1 MKTSDFDYEL
11 SESLIAQTPIEPRDT
26 SRLMVLDRRT
36 GTIEHRPFRDILD
49 YLQPGDVLVCNESRV
64 IPARLYGRKV
74 PSGGKVEL
82 LLIAKRGEN
91 LWEALVRGRKIRA
104 GTRIEIGDRGQGIR
118 DKGQGIRDPGL
129 SLVPCIV
136 GEVVGETE
144 AGGRLIRFDRAI
156 ESLLDDLGVTPL
168 PPYIHEPLS
177 DAERYQTI
185 YARVRGS
192 VAAPTAGLHF
202 TPGLVDEI
210 RRKGAEFAFVTLH
223 IGLDTF
229 RPIKEEKVE
238 DHRIHTEY
246 CQLPSEVAD
255 QLNRA
260 RAEGRRIIAVGTT
273 SVRVLETAAQAGKQK
288 AADSASLST
297 SLGRSRFR
305 SDDFSRPGTRA
316 TKVATTSP
324 TRGLPSLVVPYSGW
338 TDLFIYPGYQFRAV
352 DALITNFH
360 LPRSTLLLLVAAFA
374 GKDTIDRA
382 YQEAIRKE
390 YRFYSF
396 GDCMLIL

>member
-1 MKTSDFDYEL
+1 VKTSDFDYEL
-11 SESLIAQTPIEPRDT
+11 PQSLIAQTPIEPRDA

-36 GTIEHRPFRDILD
+36 GTIEHRHFRDILD
-49 YLQPGDVLVCNESRV
+49 YLQPGDVMVCNESRV

-91 LWEALVRGRKIRA
+91 LWEALVRGRKVKV

-118 DKGQGIRDPGL
+118 DKEL
-129 SLVPCIV
+129 SSVPYIV
-136 GEVVGETE
+136 GEVMGETE
-144 AGGRLIRFDRAI
+144 AGGRLIRFGSPI
-156 ESLLDDLGVTPL
+156 ESLLDDLGIMPL

-202 TPGLVDEI
+202 TPGLIDEI
-210 RRKGAEFAFVTLH
+210 RRKGVEFAFVVLH

-229 RPIKEEKVE
+229 RPVKEEKVE
-238 DHRIHTEY
+238 NHRIHTEY
-246 CQLPSEVAD
+246 CELPSEVAD
-255 QLNRA
+255 QLNCA

-273 SVRVLETAAQAGKQK
+273 SVRVLEAAAQAGKQVDK
-288 AADSASLST
+288 DTGRTDVPISLST
-297 SLGRSRFR
+297 SL
-305 SDDFSRPGTRA
+305 
-316 TKVATTSP
+316 
-324 TRGLPSLVVPYSGW
+324 LVPYCGW

-352 DALITNFH
+352 DVLLTNFH

-382 YQEAIRKE
+382 YQEAIREE

>member
-11 SESLIAQTPIEPRDT
+11 PPSLIAQTPIEPRDA
-26 SRLMVLDRRT
+26 SRLMVLDRRK
-36 GTIEHRPFRDILD
+36 GTIEHRHFRDILD
-49 YLQPGDVLVCNESRV
+49 YLQSGDVLVCNESRV

-74 PSGGKVEL
+74 PGGGKVEL
-82 LLIAKRGEN
+82 LLIARRGEN
-91 LWEALVRGRKIRA
+91 LWEVLVRGRKVRV
-104 GTRIEIGDRGQGIR
+104 GTRIEISSALR
-118 DKGQGIRDPGL
+118 L
-129 SLVPCIV
+129 V
-136 GEVVGETE
+136 GEVTAETE
-144 AGGRLIRFDRAI
+144 AGGRLVRFDRPI
-156 ESLLDDLGVTPL
+156 ESLLDHLGLIPL

-177 DAERYQTI
+177 DPERYQTV

-202 TPGLVDEI
+202 TPELIDKV
-210 RRKGAEFAFVTLH
+210 RQKGIEFAFVTLH

-229 RPIKEEKVE
+229 RPIKEERVE
-238 DHRIHTEY
+238 DHHIHTEY
-246 CQLPSEVAD
+246 CELPLEVAH

-260 RAEGRRIIAVGTT
+260 KAEGRRIVAVGTT
-273 SVRVLETAAQAGKQK
+273 SVRVLETAAQVRKQR
-288 AADSASLST
+288 ADAPVSLST
-297 SLGRSRFR
+297 NLL
-305 SDDFSRPGTRA
+305 A
-316 TKVATTSP
+316 
-324 TRGLPSLVVPYSGW
+324 PYSGW

-352 DALITNFH
+352 DALLTNFH

>member
-1 MKTSDFDYEL
+1 M
-11 SESLIAQTPIEPRDT
+11 
-26 SRLMVLDRRT
+26 
-36 GTIEHRPFRDILD
+36 
-49 YLQPGDVLVCNESRV
+49 
-64 IPARLYGRKV
+64 
-74 PSGGKVEL
+74 
-82 LLIAKRGEN
+82 
-91 LWEALVRGRKIRA
+91 
-104 GTRIEIGDRGQGIR
+104 
-118 DKGQGIRDPGL
+118 
-129 SLVPCIV
+129 
-136 GEVVGETE
+136 GETE
-144 AGGRLIRFDRAI
+144 AGGRLIRFDKAI
-156 ESLLDDLGVTPL
+156 ESLLDDLGITPL

-202 TPGLVDEI
+202 TPGLVDKI
-210 RRKGAEFAFVTLH
+210 GRKGVEFAFIVLH

-229 RPIKEEKVE
+229 RPIKEEVVE

-246 CQLPSEVAD
+246 CELPSEVAD

-273 SVRVLETAAQAGKQK
+273 SVRVLETAAQAGKQQ
-288 AADSASLST
+288 ADASVSLST
-297 SLGRSRFR
+297 SL
-305 SDDFSRPGTRA
+305 
-316 TKVATTSP
+316 
-324 TRGLPSLVVPYSGW
+324 LVPYSGW
-338 TDLFIYPGYQFRAV
+338 TDLFIYPGYQFHAV
-352 DALITNFH
+352 DVLLTNFH

>member
-11 SESLIAQTPIEPRDT
+11 SQYLIAQIPIEPRDA

-36 GTIEHRPFRDILD
+36 RTIEHRHFRDVLD

-104 GTRIEIGDRGQGIR
+104 GTRIGIR
-118 DKGQGIRDPGL
+118 DREDRDRDRDREL
-129 SLVPCIV
+129 SHAPYIV

-273 SVRVLETAAQAGKQK
+273 SVRVLETATQAGKQK

-305 SDDFSRPGTRA
+305 SDDFSPPGTRA

-338 TDLFIYPGYQFRAV
+338 TDLFIYPSYQFRAV

-382 YQEAIRKE
+382 YQEAIRKQ

>member
-11 SESLIAQTPIEPRDT
+11 PPSLIAQTPIEPRDA
-26 SRLMVLDRRT
+26 SRMMVLDRRR
-36 GTIEHRPFRDILD
+36 GTIEHRHFRDILD

-82 LLIAKRGEN
+82 LLIARRGEN
-91 LWEALVRGRKIRA
+91 LWEALARGRKIRA
-104 GTRIEIGDRGQGIR
+104 GTRIEIGN
-118 DKGQGIRDPGL
+118 KGQGDKRASPVSRPLPSIT
-129 SLVPCIV
+129 
-136 GEVVGETE
+136 GEVISETE
-144 AGGRLIRFDRAI
+144 AGGRLLRFDRAI
-156 ESLLDDLGVTPL
+156 EPLLDDLGITPL

-202 TPGLVDEI
+202 TPELIDEI
-210 RRKGAEFAFVTLH
+210 GRKGIEFAFVILH

-229 RPIKEEKVE
+229 RPIKEEQVE

-246 CQLPSEVAD
+246 CQLPAEVAD
-255 QLNRA
+255 QLNCA

-273 SVRVLETAAQAGKQK
+273 SVRVLETAARAGKQI
-288 AADSASLST
+288 A
-297 SLGRSRFR
+297 
-305 SDDFSRPGTRA
+305 
-316 TKVATTSP
+316 
-324 TRGLPSLVVPYSGW
+324 PYSGW
-338 TDLFIYPGYQFRAV
+338 TDLFIYPGYPFRAV
-352 DALITNFH
+352 DVLITNFH

-374 GKDTIDRA
+374 GKDTMDRA
-382 YQEAIRKE
+382 YQEAIREE

>member
-1 MKTSDFDYEL
+1 M
-11 SESLIAQTPIEPRDT
+11 
-26 SRLMVLDRRT
+26 
-36 GTIEHRPFRDILD
+36 
-49 YLQPGDVLVCNESRV
+49 
-64 IPARLYGRKV
+64 

-82 LLIAKRGEN
+82 LLFAKRGEN
-91 LWEALVRGRKIRA
+91 LWEALVRGRKVRV
-104 GTRIEIGDRGQGIR
+104 GTRIEIGD
-118 DKGQGIRDPGL
+118 KEL
-129 SLVPCIV
+129 SPVPCIV
-136 GEVVGETE
+136 AEVTDGAE
-144 AGGRLIRFDRAI
+144 AGGRLIRFDRPI
-156 ESLLDDLGVTPL
+156 ESLLDDLGVMPL

-202 TPGLVDEI
+202 TPGLIDEI
-210 RRKGAEFAFVTLH
+210 GQKGVEFAFIVLH

-229 RPIKEEKVE
+229 RPIREEEVE
-238 DHRIHTEY
+238 DHCIHTEY
-246 CQLPSEVAD
+246 CELPSEVAG

-273 SVRVLETAAQAGKQK
+273 SVRVLETAGQVGKQQ
-288 AADSASLST
+288 ANASVSLSS
-297 SLGRSRFR
+297 SL
-305 SDDFSRPGTRA
+305 
-316 TKVATTSP
+316 
-324 TRGLPSLVVPYSGW
+324 LVSYSGW
-338 TDLFIYPGYQFRAV
+338 TDLFICPGYQFRAV
-352 DALITNFH
+352 DVLLTNFH

>member
-11 SESLIAQTPIEPRDT
+11 PPSLIAQTPIEPRDA
-26 SRLMVLDRRT
+26 SRMMVLDRRA
-36 GTIEHRPFRDILD
+36 GTIEHRHFRDILD

-91 LWEALVRGRKIRA
+91 LWEALVRGRKVRV
-104 GTRIEIGDRGQGIR
+104 GTRIGIGD
-118 DKGQGIRDPGL
+118 KEL
-129 SLVPCIV
+129 SSVPHIA
-136 GEVVGETE
+136 GEVMGETE
-144 AGGRLIRFDRAI
+144 AGGRLIRFDTAV

-185 YARVRGS
+185 YARIRGS

-202 TPGLVDEI
+202 TPKLIDEI
-210 RRKGAEFAFVTLH
+210 HRKGVEFAFVILH

-229 RPIKEEKVE
+229 RPIKEEEVE

-260 RAEGRRIIAVGTT
+260 KVEGRRIIAVGTT
-273 SVRVLETAAQAGKQK
+273 SVRVLETAAQAGKQQ
-288 AADSASLST
+288 ADASAPSST
-297 SLGRSRFR
+297 SLL
-305 SDDFSRPGTRA
+305 A
-316 TKVATTSP
+316 
-324 TRGLPSLVVPYSGW
+324 PYSGW

-352 DALITNFH
+352 DVLLTNFH

>member
-11 SESLIAQTPIEPRDT
+11 SQSLIAQTPIEPRDA

-36 GTIEHRPFRDILD
+36 GTIEHRHFRDILD

-91 LWEALVRGRKIRA
+91 LWEALVRGRKVKVR
-104 GTRIEIGDRGQGIR
+104 TRIEIGDRGQGIG
-118 DKGQGIRDPGL
+118 DEL
-129 SLVPCIV
+129 SPVPYIAA
-136 GEVVGETE
+136 EVVGETE
-144 AGGRLIRFDRAI
+144 AGGRLIRFDRPI

-202 TPGLVDEI
+202 TPGLIDEI
-210 RRKGAEFAFVTLH
+210 GQKGVEFAFVVLH

-229 RPIKEEKVE
+229 RPVKEEKVE

-260 RAEGRRIIAVGTT
+260 KAEGRRIIAVGTT
-273 SVRVLETAAQAGKQK
+273 SVRVLETAAQGGKQQ
-288 AADSASLST
+288 ADDSASLAT
-297 SLGRSRFR
+297 SL
-305 SDDFSRPGTRA
+305 
-316 TKVATTSP
+316 
-324 TRGLPSLVVPYSGW
+324 LVPYSGW

-352 DALITNFH
+352 DVLLTNFH

-382 YQEAIRKE
+382 YQEAIQEE

-396 GDCMLIL
+396 

>member
-1 MKTSDFDYEL
+1 VKTSDFDYEL
-11 SESLIAQTPIEPRDT
+11 SQSLIAQTPIEPRDA

-36 GTIEHRPFRDILD
+36 GTIEHRHFRDILD

-91 LWEALVRGRKIRA
+91 LWEALVRGRKVKA
-104 GTRIEIGDRGQGIR
+104 GTRIEIEDRGQGIG
-118 DKGQGIRDPGL
+118 DEL
-129 SLVPCIV
+129 SPVPYIAA
-136 GEVVGETE
+136 EVVGETE
-144 AGGRLIRFDRAI
+144 AGGRLIRFDRPI

-168 PPYIHEPLS
+168 PPYIHEPLL

-202 TPGLVDEI
+202 TPALIDEI
-210 RRKGAEFAFVTLH
+210 GQKGVEFAFVVLH

-229 RPIKEEKVE
+229 RPVKEEKVE

-260 RAEGRRIIAVGTT
+260 KAEGRRIIAVGTT
-273 SVRVLETAAQAGKQK
+273 SVRVLETAAQAGKQQ
-288 AADSASLST
+288 ADDSASSST
-297 SLGRSRFR
+297 SL
-305 SDDFSRPGTRA
+305 
-316 TKVATTSP
+316 
-324 TRGLPSLVVPYSGW
+324 LVPYSGW
-338 TDLFIYPGYQFRAV
+338 TALFIYPGYQFRAV
-352 DALITNFH
+352 DVLLTNFH

-382 YQEAIRKE
+382 YQEAIREE

>member
-1 MKTSDFDYEL
+1 VKTSDFDYEL
-11 SESLIAQTPIEPRDT
+11 PPSLIAQTPIEPRDV
-26 SRLMVLDRRT
+26 SRMMVLDRRA
-36 GTIEHRPFRDILD
+36 GTIEHRHFRDILS

-74 PSGGKVEL
+74 PSEGKVEL

-91 LWEALVRGRKIRA
+91 LWEALVRGRKVRA
-104 GTRIEIGDRGQGIR
+104 GTRIKIGSEGQGIG
-118 DKGQGIRDPGL
+118 DKEL
-129 SLVPCIV
+129 SLIPYSLSSITA
-136 GEVVGETE
+136 EVIGETE
-144 AGGRLIRFDRAI
+144 AGGRLIRFDQPI

-202 TPGLVDEI
+202 TSGLIDEI
-210 RRKGAEFAFVTLH
+210 RQKGVEFAFVVLH

-229 RPIKEEKVE
+229 RPIKEGKVE

-246 CQLPSEVAD
+246 CQLSSEVAD

-273 SVRVLETAAQAGKQK
+273 SVRVLETAAQVEKQ
-288 AADSASLST
+288 
-297 SLGRSRFR
+297 F
-305 SDDFSRPGTRA
+305 
-316 TKVATTSP
+316 
-324 TRGLPSLVVPYSGW
+324 VPYSGW
-338 TDLFIYPGYQFRAV
+338 TDLFIYPGYPFRAV
-352 DALITNFH
+352 DVLLTNFH

>member
-11 SESLIAQTPIEPRDT
+11 PPSLIAQTPIEPRDA
-26 SRLMVLDRRT
+26 SRMMVLDRRR
-36 GTIEHRPFRDILD
+36 GTIEHRHFRDILD
-49 YLQPGDVLVCNESRV
+49 YLQPGDILVCNESRV

-82 LLIAKRGEN
+82 LLIARRGEN
-91 LWEALVRGRKIRA
+91 LWEALARGRKIRA
-104 GTRIEIGDRGQGIR
+104 GTRIEIGN
-118 DKGQGIRDPGL
+118 KGQGDKRASPVSRPLPSIT
-129 SLVPCIV
+129 
-136 GEVVGETE
+136 GEVISETE
-144 AGGRLIRFDRAI
+144 AGGRLLRFDRAI
-156 ESLLDDLGVTPL
+156 EPLLDDLGITPL

-202 TPGLVDEI
+202 TPELIDEI
-210 RRKGAEFAFVTLH
+210 GRKGIEFAFVILH

-229 RPIKEEKVE
+229 RPIKEEQVE

-246 CQLPSEVAD
+246 CQLPAEVAD
-255 QLNRA
+255 QLNCA

-273 SVRVLETAAQAGKQK
+273 SVRVLETAARAGKQI
-288 AADSASLST
+288 A
-297 SLGRSRFR
+297 
-305 SDDFSRPGTRA
+305 
-316 TKVATTSP
+316 
-324 TRGLPSLVVPYSGW
+324 PYSGW
-338 TDLFIYPGYQFRAV
+338 TDLFIYPGYPFRAV
-352 DALITNFH
+352 DVLITNFH

-374 GKDTIDRA
+374 GKDTMDRA
-382 YQEAIRKE
+382 YQEAIREE

>member
-1 MKTSDFDYEL
+1 VKTSDFDYEL

-49 YLQPGDVLVCNESRV
+49 YLQPDDVLVCNESRV

-91 LWEALVRGRKIRA
+91 LWEALVRGRKMKP
-104 GTRIEIGDRGQGIR
+104 GTRIEIGDGGRGIR
-118 DKGQGIRDPGL
+118 DKEWSPASHIA
-129 SLVPCIV
+129 
-136 GEVVGETE
+136 GEVMGETE
-144 AGGRLIRFDRAI
+144 AGGRLIRFGRPI

-202 TPGLVDEI
+202 TPGLIDEI
-210 RRKGAEFAFVTLH
+210 RRKGVEFAFVVLH

-229 RPIKEEKVE
+229 RPIKEEEVE

-246 CQLPSEVAD
+246 CQLSSEVAD

-260 RAEGRRIIAVGTT
+260 KAEGRRILAVGTT
-273 SVRVLETAAQAGKQK
+273 SVRVLETAAQAGKQQ
-288 AADSASLST
+288 ADASVSLST
-297 SLGRSRFR
+297 SL
-305 SDDFSRPGTRA
+305 
-316 TKVATTSP
+316 
-324 TRGLPSLVVPYSGW
+324 LVPYSGW

-352 DALITNFH
+352 DALLTNFH
-360 LPRSTLLLLVAAFA
+360 LPRSTLLLLVATFA

-382 YQEAIRKE
+382 YQEAIRTE

>member
-1 MKTSDFDYEL
+1 LSREAAKKVKTSDFDYEL
-11 SESLIAQTPIEPRDT
+11 PQSLIAQTPIEPRDA
-26 SRLMVLDRRT
+26 SRMMVLDRRT
-36 GTIEHRPFRDILD
+36 GTIEHRHFRDILD

-74 PSGGKVEL
+74 PSGGRVEL
-82 LLIAKRGEN
+82 LLIARRGEN
-91 LWEALVRGRKIRA
+91 LWEALVRGRKIRV
-104 GTRIEIGDRGQGIR
+104 GTMVEIGDRGRGIR
-118 DKGQGIRDPGL
+118 DKEFAPVPY
-129 SLVPCIV
+129 SLLPITA
-136 GEVVGETE
+136 EVVGQAE
-144 AGGRLIRFDRAI
+144 AGSRLIRFDRPI
-156 ESLLDDLGVTPL
+156 EWLLDDLGVTPL

-202 TPGLVDEI
+202 TPGLIEEMQQ
-210 RRKGAEFAFVTLH
+210 KGVGFAFVILH

-229 RPIKEEKVE
+229 RPIKEEEVE
-238 DHRIHTEY
+238 DHHIHTEY
-246 CQLPSEVAD
+246 CEITPEVTR

-260 RAEGRRIIAVGTT
+260 RAEGRRIVAVGTT
-273 SVRVLETAAQAGKQK
+273 SVRVLETAAQTGKQQ
-288 AADSASLST
+288 ADAPVSLSAR
-297 SLGRSRFR
+297 SL
-305 SDDFSRPGTRA
+305 A
-316 TKVATTSP
+316 
-324 TRGLPSLVVPYSGW
+324 PYSGW
-338 TDLFIYPGYQFRAV
+338 TDLFIYPGCQFRAV
-352 DALITNFH
+352 DVLLTNFH

-374 GKDTIDRA
+374 GKDAMDRA